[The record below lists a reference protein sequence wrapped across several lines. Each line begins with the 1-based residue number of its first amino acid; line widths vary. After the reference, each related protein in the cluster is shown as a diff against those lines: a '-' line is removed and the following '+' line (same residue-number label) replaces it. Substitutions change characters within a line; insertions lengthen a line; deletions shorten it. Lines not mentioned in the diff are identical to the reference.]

1 MKLSVSAYR
10 AQASAH
16 KKILSNYQHQLS
28 YGATNQAS
36 STRTPSDPATF
47 LTGFKVRESFVISTV
62 PRISNYVGNPFN
74 DEKFSN
80 TRFFS

>member
-16 KKILSNYQHQLS
+16 KKILSSYQHQLS

-36 STRTPSDPATF
+36 SARTPSDPAAVLPALKEF
-47 LTGFKVRESFVISTV
+47 G
-62 PRISNYVGNPFN
+62 
-74 DEKFSN
+74 EKRQICM
-80 TRFFS
+80 TRFREVTFEV